1 MAKARFVCYISP
13 KEPSMNRHI
22 CVTAA
27 WDPEAQVWYIA
38 SSDLPGLHLEGA
50 TMEELLAQLP
60 GAIED
65 LLEGQ
70 PGEVSFDLI
79 GKVGGHVKVA
89 A

>member
-1 MAKARFVCYISP
+1 MT
-13 KEPSMNRHI
+13 RHI
-22 CVTAA
+22 SMTAA
-27 WDPEAQVWYIA
+27 LDPEAHVWYIA

-60 GAIED
+60 GAIGD

-79 GKVGGHVKVA
+79 GKVGGRVA
-89 A
+89 LVT